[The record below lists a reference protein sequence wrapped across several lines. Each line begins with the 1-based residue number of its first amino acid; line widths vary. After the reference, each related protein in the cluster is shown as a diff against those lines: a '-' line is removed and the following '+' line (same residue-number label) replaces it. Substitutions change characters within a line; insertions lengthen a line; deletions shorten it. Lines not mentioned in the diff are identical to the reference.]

1 MSSKGGVRILFATD
15 GSHGAAVALDFL
27 MALPLRPSVE
37 VLVVSYP
44 AYFLAARPDGTG
56 LIAAL
61 MEGRRRAA
69 HDTVDAAIQRLAQAG
84 VPAAGVV
91 QDGLEAVDAILR
103 VAGDRHADLI
113 VMGSRGRGP
122 VSSLLLGST
131 ARALAMLSLV
141 PVLVVRE
148 RRTAPRRVLIG
159 VDGSAASRAA
169 IALFAR
175 LPLPNDVS
183 TELLHVLTPHQ
194 WSELGP
200 GRDGEIADLRES
212 VEREEAELGQAILRD
227 ARAQLGAGR
236 TVTTLAA
243 HGPVTDTILER
254 AAAIGADLIVLG
266 SRGVAGPRR
275 LLWGSTA
282 ERVTV
287 AARCAVLIAPVPHE
301 MATEGPEKTG
311 SRDRVDV

>member
-1 MSSKGGVRILFATD
+1 MSSDGGVRILFATD
-15 GSHGAAVALDFL
+15 GSDGAAAALDFL
-27 MALPLRPSVE
+27 MALPLRPSDE

-44 AYFLAARPDGTG
+44 AYFLAARPDSAG
-56 LIAAL
+56 LIASL

-69 HDTVDAAIQRLAQAG
+69 RGIVDAAVKRLAQAG
-84 VPAAGVV
+84 VPAAGTV
-91 QDGLEAVDAILR
+91 QEGLEAVDAILR
-103 VAGDRHADLI
+103 VAGDRHADVI
-113 VMGSRGRGP
+113 VLGSRGRGP

-131 ARALAMLSLV
+131 ARALAMLSVV
-141 PVLVVRE
+141 PVLVVHE
-148 RRTAPRRVLIG
+148 RSAVPRRVLIA

-183 TELLHVLTPHQ
+183 IELLHVLASRE
-194 WSELGP
+194 WSEIGP

-212 VEREEAELGQAILRD
+212 VERDEAELGQKILRD
-227 ARAQLGAGR
+227 AAAQLGGGR
-236 TVTTLAA
+236 TVSTRAA
-243 HGPVTDTILER
+243 SGPVSDTILAR
-254 AAAIGADLIVLG
+254 AEEIGADLVVLG

-287 AARCAVLIAPVPHE
+287 AARCAVLIAPVPQVT
-301 MATEGPEKTG
+301 ATDGPEKGG
-311 SRDRVDV
+311 SRDRVGA